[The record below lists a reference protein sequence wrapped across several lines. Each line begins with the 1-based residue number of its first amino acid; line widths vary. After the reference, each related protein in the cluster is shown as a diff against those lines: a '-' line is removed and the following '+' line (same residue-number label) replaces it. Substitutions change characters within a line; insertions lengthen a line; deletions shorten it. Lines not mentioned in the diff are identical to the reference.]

1 MKRKRVGV
9 LFITAA
15 VIFFVLAA
23 ISELPYRKNA
33 GHMKQIRVEYTQ
45 AQPKEAGD
53 PQMYRQI
60 DFDGL
65 KRINPDIVA
74 WISIP
79 GTPVDYPV
87 LKNPY
92 DDYYLYRDYAG
103 QYQYTGSIFMRAAAA
118 ADFSGKHTILYGHN
132 MTDGQ
137 MFGWLK
143 NYRDVENRNAHPYI
157 YIYLPERKALK
168 WQVYSVYQCYDATDT
183 YRTVFEDADDYK
195 TWQEMTV
202 RLGKASVELKPVDR
216 VLTLSTCTASGR
228 ERYTVHGVLLFPGTE
243 K

>member
-1 MKRKRVGV
+1 MNRKRVGV

-15 VIFFVLAA
+15 VIFLALAA
-23 ISELPYRKNA
+23 ISELPYWKNA

-45 AQPKEAGD
+45 AQTKEVGD
-53 PQMYRQI
+53 PQMNRQI

-143 NYRDVENRNAHPYI
+143 NYRDVENRNAHPSI

-168 WQVYSVYQCYDATDT
+168 WKVYSVYQCYDATDT